1 MILKGYFSFWTTSNS
16 VSVEPSKVELFR
28 LPSESLWARAS
39 DELSSCLPSSMK
51 SSLSWGSDISALS
64 FLRIAFYWIS
74 MHVLWKNAK
83 DHREIIFTS
92 RVLCFSASRDYSP
105 FAHTFHDESTPP
117 LNRCSGGGIRSS
129 WLWLVS
135 FMTKESSSST
145 VKNELP
151 QQTWRTQTTVATTIT
166 NNKNGLFLCNNHYAK
181 YQHKA
186 YCLNHCY

>member
-117 LNRCSGGGIRSS
+117 LNRCSGGGYTFILIMISIIHDQGVIILDREK
-129 WLWLVS
+129 WV
-135 FMTKESSSST
+135 
-145 VKNELP
+145 P
-151 QQTWRTQTTVATTIT
+151 ATNMANTDHS
-166 NNKNGLFLCNNHYAK
+166 CNNHNK
-181 YQHKA
+181 Q
-186 YCLNHCY
+186 